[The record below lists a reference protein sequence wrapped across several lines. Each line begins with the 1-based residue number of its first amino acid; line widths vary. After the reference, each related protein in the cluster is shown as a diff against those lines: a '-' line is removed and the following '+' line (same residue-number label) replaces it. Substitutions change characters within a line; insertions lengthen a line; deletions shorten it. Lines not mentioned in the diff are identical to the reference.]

1 MKDRDGNSRGFG
13 FVALEKHED
22 AQKAVEAL
30 NGKEIEGNFSLCC
43 MLPSVNCSDQIT
55 FETSAVYFLK

>member
-30 NGKEIEGNFSLCC
+30 NNTELEG
-43 MLPSVNCSDQIT
+43 I
-55 FETSAVYFLK
+55 Y

>member
-1 MKDRDGNSRGFG
+1 MDLKIKNKTIPRLVSQKFGVVKSVAVMKDRDGNSRGFG

-30 NGKEIEGNFSLCC
+30 NNTELEG
-43 MLPSVNCSDQIT
+43 I
-55 FETSAVYFLK
+55 Y